1 MKQIALYALIVF
13 SILLYICTKQQN
25 QIIILR
31 NNQNVLLDSNT
42 HFKLNDSLNAIK
54 VANLQMS
61 LKQYK
66 KYHSDDANLIKQ
78 LKGEKVHTV
87 IKPEIRTEYKIK
99 TQLKDSIVYKDTL
112 KNFYYNDKWCNINGQ
127 LNKDSVA
134 LSIKSY
140 DELLIVESLQKKK
153 FLFFKL
159 PISIFGYK
167 RKVVN
172 VISKNPNCTI
182 ISSEYIS
189 IK

>member
-1 MKQIALYALIVF
+1 MKQITLYILIVF
-13 SILLYICTKQQN
+13 SIILYICVKQQN

-31 NNQNVLLDSNT
+31 NNQSMLLDSNT
-42 HFKLNDSLNAIK
+42 HFKVNDSLNAIK
-54 VANLQMS
+54 VANLLVS

-66 KYHSDDANLIKQ
+66 KYHSDDALLIKQ
-78 LKGEKVHTV
+78 LKGEKAQTIV
-87 IKPEIRTEYKIK
+87 KPKIRTEYKIE
-99 TQLKDSIVYKDTL
+99 TQIKDSIIYKDTL
-112 KNFYYNDKWCNINGQ
+112 KNFSFNDKWYDINGQ
-127 LNKDSVA
+127 LNKDSVI
-134 LSIKSY
+134 LTIKSY

-172 VISKNPNCTI
+172 VISKNPNSTI